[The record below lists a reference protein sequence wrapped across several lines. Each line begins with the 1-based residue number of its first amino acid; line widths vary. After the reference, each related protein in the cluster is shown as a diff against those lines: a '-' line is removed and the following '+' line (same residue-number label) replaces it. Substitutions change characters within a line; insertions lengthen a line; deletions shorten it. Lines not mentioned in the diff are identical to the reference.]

1 MFSEYAFVTVS
12 MSKLK
17 NLEATNYKAMLSSNL
32 PLLCSGLTN
41 EEDLLL
47 GLGLLIL
54 TPSATAQLGGGSGF
68 ISFCAITVTVLPQ
81 HSLQISRYLSSECRI
96 AECGVISLWGL
107 HCTLPGLPRLR
118 CTGGCW
124 RGCGL
129 RSPGQDSEDTA
140 LGHTASCAAFPS
152 AHQHRWKSLTFT
164 NQEDRCKSIMLGN
177 QAYELLLSIICPE
190 SRSKRREF

>member
-54 TPSATAQLGGGSGF
+54 TPSAAAQLGGGSGF

-81 HSLQISRYLSSECRI
+81 YSLQISIYPQN
-96 AECGVISLWGL
+96 AE
-107 HCTLPGLPRLR
+107 
-118 CTGGCW
+118 
-124 RGCGL
+124 L
-129 RSPGQDSEDTA
+129 RSAG
-140 LGHTASCAAFPS
+140 
-152 AHQHRWKSLTFT
+152 
-164 NQEDRCKSIMLGN
+164 
-177 QAYELLLSIICPE
+177 
-190 SRSKRREF
+190 